1 MPELDPIWICARED
15 LVLVDSVGPR
25 DEILWDHA
33 VRVDRACGRIV
44 ECVEGLANRI
54 DRRALSAAAA
64 YHEAFRAVEV
74 RSGQLDRACIF
85 DNPASPSQRD
95 TSTGLMQR
103 RLNKILPA
111 ASLALAREAIE
122 GLNQRHSDLR
132 EGHVLCDAELLDEL
146 GPLLLNRIVRALH
159 QGDSIDK
166 IVNGWRTRKEYGYYD
181 QRLGCCH
188 FPVARKAAQQRLQHM
203 DTVMAALDEQQ
214 GALDVGG
221 RAPSSGVRGT
231 RVD

>member
-1 MPELDPIWICARED
+1 MPEQDPIWICARED

-44 ECVEGLANRI
+44 ECVEGLAERI
-54 DRRALSAAAA
+54 DRRALRAAAA
-64 YHEAFRAVEV
+64 YHDAFRAAEV
-74 RSGQLDRACIF
+74 RSGELDRACIF
-85 DNPASPSQRD
+85 DGPASPSQRD
-95 TSTGLMQR
+95 TSIGLMQR
-103 RLNKILPA
+103 RLTKVLPA
-111 ASLALAREAIE
+111 VSLTLARQAIE
-122 GLNQRHSDLR
+122 GLNLRQSDVL
-132 EGHVLCDAELLDEL
+132 EGHVLYDAELLDEL

-166 IVNGWRTRKEYGYYD
+166 IVNGWRTRKQYGYFD

-188 FPVARKAAQQRLQHM
+188 FPVVRKAARQRLQHM

-214 GALDVGG
+214 GALDIGG
-221 RAPSSGVRGT
+221 RAPS
-231 RVD
+231 